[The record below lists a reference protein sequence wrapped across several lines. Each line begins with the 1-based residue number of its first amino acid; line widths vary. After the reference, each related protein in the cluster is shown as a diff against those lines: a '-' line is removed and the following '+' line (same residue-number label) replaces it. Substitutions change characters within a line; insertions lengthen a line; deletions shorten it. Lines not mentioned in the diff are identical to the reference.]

1 MRTLSLDRVVGEK
14 VRRDDG
20 GTDEPSRA
28 KGCTMSAVDL
38 IVADLT
44 ARRDYLA
51 DKLANHRDAFTP
63 AGADYLVEQIAQLE
77 TDITLT
83 TGAAS

>member
-1 MRTLSLDRVVGEK
+1 
-14 VRRDDG
+14 
-20 GTDEPSRA
+20 
-28 KGCTMSAVDL
+28 MSAVEM

-51 DKLANHRDAFTP
+51 DKLDHHRDAFTP
-63 AGADYLVEQIAQLE
+63 VGIAYLVEQVAQLE
-77 TDITLT
+77 TEITLT